1 MATLTAKEK
10 EALKKVR
17 DGLPELTPDTVM
29 QKVIPVGDIQHY
41 LSGKYTALRGF
52 ITRFEDVPHLTTYDD
67 IYNGL
72 RLEYPGSEFVP
83 DVDDCMG
90 VIRFKTKET
99 SKIFTPYKEEMGGS
113 SIGAPP
119 FTGNGFTSAENG
131 RIIPEFKCHADGRL
145 KVLDGAQLIE
155 IGRDGTEKILGIYSE
170 GDKKFISI
178 E

>member
-72 RLEYPGSEFVP
+72 RLKYPDSEFVP

-90 VIRFKTKET
+90 VIRFKTEET
-99 SKIFTPYKEEMGGS
+99 SKIFTPYKKEMGGS
-113 SIGAPP
+113 TKGFDP
-119 FTGNGFTSAENG
+119 FTGNGFTKSENG
-131 RIIPEFKCHADGRL
+131 RIIPEFKSDDFL
-145 KVLDGAQLIE
+145 KISDGAQLIE
-155 IGRDGTEKILGIYSE
+155 IGKDGTEKMLGIYSKK
-170 GDKKFISI
+170 DSKFISI

>member
-72 RLEYPGSEFVP
+72 RLEYPDSEFVP

-90 VIRFKTKET
+90 VIRFKTEET

-131 RIIPEFKCHADGRL
+131 RIIPEFKSDDFL
-145 KVLDGAQLIE
+145 EISDGAQLIE
-155 IGRDGTEKILGIYSE
+155 ISKDGTEKMLGIYSKE
-170 GDKKFISI
+170 DSKFISI